1 MSNVESLRDY
11 KGIPSFKEET
21 ISLVKAL
28 ACPDGFRFSCGVG
41 CTYTVD
47 EKTFSQ
53 LRDNLAGYSES
64 GLLEFDKGKS
74 FCLCVQQGKNGLVHN
89 AVHPVSPTSGV
100 LHAKVYAM
108 KFEPLESGS
117 PRYRVVVT
125 SANLTAADELNI
137 TSVFDSEEREGSKT
151 GTEFGS
157 TVSGFFEKH
166 FPDIVKGCK
175 KECKPDTVKGC
186 KGGCKI
192 SRLLCELKEVDFG
205 VDGKVE
211 FLDVSHNTL
220 ESIKDDAKDASD
232 VICFSPFLSGDTVS
246 QLMSQLK
253 PQNGTLSLISRP
265 DQMDLCKKDLNGVA
279 AYTLGDPNADGEEG
293 VKLPNAL
300 HAKLYRIYKPKD
312 GETMTVINYLGSANA
327 TSAAFGQ
334 NIEALV
340 RFEAVGAIENLKE
353 PPYVRYDDP
362 ADDNGNQQQ
371 KEFESLCRE
380 IAGTFKWCESA
391 YTVSASSKATQKI
404 GAIELKLSGE
414 ELEVEKDTCYTW
426 PKTQECRHCVTLL
439 ISFSLSIVWPKTQKC
454 RHCVTLCIVPK
465 NNMMDLQPQTYTML
479 VDGDA
484 LPVDK
489 QKLRDEITKRIIGD
503 ILSKAGESR
512 AAETGG
518 KTSSQGKTA
527 GRKAAARRQGL
538 TEALSGLRT
547 VEQIRTAYS
556 RALEILPHI
565 DQEGPRTVLK
575 RFVKDC
581 KALLDDICP
590 KKEEV
595 RQGESAD

>member
-28 ACPDGFRFSCGVG
+28 ACPEGFRFSCGVG

-64 GLLEFDKGKS
+64 GLLEFDKGES

-108 KFEPLESGS
+108 KFEPMKSGS

-186 KGGCKI
+186 KEGCKI

-205 VDGKVE
+205 VDGEVE

-246 QLMSQLK
+246 QLK

-265 DQMDLCKKDLNGVA
+265 DQMDLCKKDLNVNGVA
-279 AYTLGDPNADGEEG
+279 AYTLGVPCADDEEG
-293 VKLPNAL
+293 GKLPNAL

-340 RFEAVGAIENLKE
+340 RFEAKVDAIEDLKE

-414 ELEVEKDTCYTW
+414 ELKVKIQGTCYTW
-426 PKTQECRHCVTLL
+426 PKTSE
-439 ISFSLSIVWPKTQKC
+439 C

-484 LPVDK
+484 LPVDE

-565 DQEGPRTVLK
+565 DQEGPRTVLEQFVTDCEALRRYLPEK
-575 RFVKDC
+575 RGG
-581 KALLDDICP
+581 AP
-590 KKEEV
+590 
-595 RQGESAD
+595 R

>member
-1 MSNVESLRDY
+1 MSNVGSLMDY
-11 KGIPSFKEET
+11 MGIVGNPSFKKET

-28 ACPDGFRFSCGVG
+28 ACPEDFRFSCGVG

-64 GLLEFDKGKS
+64 GLLEFDNGES

-89 AVHPVSPTSGV
+89 AVHPVSPVSPTSGV

-186 KGGCKI
+186 KEGCKI

-211 FLDVSHNTL
+211 FLDVSDCKVEFLDVSHDTL
-220 ESIKDDAKDASD
+220 ERIKNDAKDASD
-232 VICFSPFLSGDTVS
+232 VICFSPFLSGDTV
-246 QLMSQLK
+246 SQLK

-265 DQMDLCKKDLNGVA
+265 DQMDLCKKDLDKVTT
-279 AYTLGDPNADGEEG
+279 YTLGVSDANNEEG
-293 VKLPNAL
+293 VELPNAL
-300 HAKLYRIYKPKD
+300 HAKLYRIYKQAGKA
-312 GETMTVINYLGSANA
+312 MTVINYLGSANA

-353 PPYVRYDDP
+353 PPYAGYTPTD
-362 ADDNGNQQQ
+362 ADDTENQQQ

-414 ELEVEKDTCYTW
+414 ELKVKIQGTCYTW
-426 PKTQECRHCVTLL
+426 PKTSE
-439 ISFSLSIVWPKTQKC
+439 C

-479 VDGDA
+479 VDGAA
-484 LPVDK
+484 LTVDE

-527 GRKAAARRQGL
+527 GRKAAARRPGL

-547 VEQIRTAYS
+547 AEQIRTAYS

-565 DQEGPRTVLK
+565 DQKRLRTVLE
-575 RFVKDC
+575 RFVEDC
-581 KALLDDICP
+581 EALLDDICP

>member
-11 KGIPSFKEET
+11 RGIPSFKEET

-64 GLLEFDKGKS
+64 GLLEFDKGES

-108 KFEPLESGS
+108 KFEPMKSGS

-186 KGGCKI
+186 KEGCKI

-220 ESIKDDAKDASD
+220 ERIKDEAKDASD
-232 VICFSPFLSGDTVS
+232 VICFSPFLSGGTV
-246 QLMSQLK
+246 SQLK

-279 AYTLGDPNADGEEG
+279 AYTLGVPCADDEEG
-293 VKLPNAL
+293 GKLPNAL
-300 HAKLYRIYKPKD
+300 HAKLYRIYKQADKA
-312 GETMTVINYLGSANA
+312 INYLGSANA

-340 RFEAVGAIENLKE
+340 RFEAKVGAIEDLKE

-380 IAGTFKWCESA
+380 IAGTFMCESA
-391 YTVSASSKATQKI
+391 YTVSVSNEAARKI
-404 GAIELKLSGE
+404 GAIELKLNGK
-414 ELEVEKDTCYTW
+414 ELEGKIQEDQGKRYTW
-426 PKTQECRHCVTLL
+426 PKTEE
-439 ISFSLSIVWPKTQKC
+439 C
-454 RHCVTLCIVPK
+454 RHCVTLCIVP
-465 NNMMDLQPQTYTML
+465 NNTDLQPQTYTML

-484 LPVDK
+484 LPVDE

-527 GRKAAARRQGL
+527 GRKAAARRPGL

-547 VEQIRTAYS
+547 AEQIRTAYS

-565 DQEGPRTVLK
+565 DQKRLRTVLEQ
-575 RFVKDC
+575 FVKDC
-581 KALLDDICP
+581 KALPDDICP

>member
-11 KGIPSFKEET
+11 KGIPSS

-28 ACPDGFRFSCGVG
+28 ACPEGFRFSCGVG

-64 GLLEFDKGKS
+64 GLLEFDNGES

-108 KFEPLESGS
+108 KFEPMKSGS

-137 TSVFDSEEREGSKT
+137 TSVFDSEESEGSKT

-186 KGGCKI
+186 KEGCKI

-205 VDGKVE
+205 VDGEVE

-220 ESIKDDAKDASD
+220 ERIKDEAKDASD
-232 VICFSPFLSGDTVS
+232 VICFSPFLSGDTV
-246 QLMSQLK
+246 SQLK

-265 DQMDLCKKDLNGVA
+265 DQMDLCKNLDKVTT
-279 AYTLGDPNADGEEG
+279 YTLGVSDANNEEG
-293 VKLPNAL
+293 VELPNAL

-312 GETMTVINYLGSANA
+312 AKTTVINYLGSANA

-340 RFEAVGAIENLKE
+340 RFEAKVDAKVDAVEVLKE
-353 PPYVRYDDP
+353 PPYAGYTPTD
-362 ADDNGNQQQ
+362 ADDTENQQQ

-414 ELEVEKDTCYTW
+414 ELKLSGKEPEGEKGTCYTW
-426 PKTQECRHCVTLL
+426 LKPKE
-439 ISFSLSIVWPKTQKC
+439 C

-484 LPVDK
+484 LTVDE

-527 GRKAAARRQGL
+527 GRKAAVRRPGL

-547 VEQIRTAYS
+547 AEQIRTAYS

-565 DQEGPRTVLK
+565 DQERPRTVLE
-575 RFVKDC
+575 RFVEDC
-581 KALLDDICP
+581 KALPDDICP

>member
-1 MSNVESLRDY
+1 MSNIGSLMDY
-11 KGIPSFKEET
+11 MGIVGIPSS

-28 ACPDGFRFSCGVG
+28 ACPEGFRFSCGVG

-64 GLLEFDKGKS
+64 GLLEFDKGES

-186 KGGCKI
+186 KEGCKI

-205 VDGKVE
+205 VDGEVE

-246 QLMSQLK
+246 QLM

-265 DQMDLCKKDLNGVA
+265 DQMDLCKKDLKDLNGVA
-279 AYTLGDPNADGEEG
+279 AYTLGVPCADDEEG
-293 VKLPNAL
+293 GKLPNAL
-300 HAKLYRIYKPKD
+300 HAKLYRIYKQAGKA
-312 GETMTVINYLGSANA
+312 MTVINYLGSANA

-353 PPYVRYDDP
+353 PTYVRYDDP

-414 ELEVEKDTCYTW
+414 ELEVEKLEVEKDTCYT
-426 PKTQECRHCVTLL
+426 
-439 ISFSLSIVWPKTQKC
+439 WPKTQKC

-479 VDGDA
+479 VDGAA
-484 LPVDK
+484 LTVDE

-547 VEQIRTAYS
+547 AEQIRTAYS

-565 DQEGPRTVLK
+565 DQERLRTVLEQ
-575 RFVKDC
+575 FVTDC
-581 KALLDDICP
+581 KALPDDICP
-590 KKEEV
+590 NRDEQNK
-595 RQGESAD
+595 S

>member
-1 MSNVESLRDY
+1 
-11 KGIPSFKEET
+11 
-21 ISLVKAL
+21 
-28 ACPDGFRFSCGVG
+28 
-41 CTYTVD
+41 
-47 EKTFSQ
+47 
-53 LRDNLAGYSES
+53 
-64 GLLEFDKGKS
+64 
-74 FCLCVQQGKNGLVHN
+74 
-89 AVHPVSPTSGV
+89 
-100 LHAKVYAM
+100 
-108 KFEPLESGS
+108 
-117 PRYRVVVT
+117 
-125 SANLTAADELNI
+125 
-137 TSVFDSEEREGSKT
+137 
-151 GTEFGS
+151 
-157 TVSGFFEKH
+157 
-166 FPDIVKGCK
+166 
-175 KECKPDTVKGC
+175 
-186 KGGCKI
+186 
-192 SRLLCELKEVDFG
+192 
-205 VDGKVE
+205 
-211 FLDVSHNTL
+211 
-220 ESIKDDAKDASD
+220 
-232 VICFSPFLSGDTVS
+232 
-246 QLMSQLK
+246 MSQLK

-279 AYTLGDPNADGEEG
+279 AYTLGVPCADDEEG
-293 VKLPNAL
+293 GKLPNAL
-300 HAKLYRIYKPKD
+300 HAKLYRIYKQAGKA
-312 GETMTVINYLGSANA
+312 MTVINYLGSANA
-327 TSAAFGQ
+327 TSAAFEQ

-340 RFEAVGAIENLKE
+340 RFKAKVDAIEDLKE

-380 IAGTFKWCESA
+380 IAGTFKCCESA

-414 ELEVEKDTCYTW
+414 ELKVKIQGTCYTW
-426 PKTQECRHCVTLL
+426 PKTSE
-439 ISFSLSIVWPKTQKC
+439 C

-484 LPVDK
+484 LPVDE

-565 DQEGPRTVLK
+565 DQERLRTVLEQ
-575 RFVKDC
+575 FVKDC
-581 KALLDDICP
+581 KALPDDICP

>member
-1 MSNVESLRDY
+1 MSNVGSLMDY
-11 KGIPSFKEET
+11 MDIPSFKEET

-28 ACPDGFRFSCGVG
+28 ACPEGFRFSCGVG

-64 GLLEFDKGKS
+64 GLLEFDKGES

-108 KFEPLESGS
+108 KFELLESGS

-186 KGGCKI
+186 KEGCKI

-205 VDGKVE
+205 VDGEVE

-232 VICFSPFLSGDTVS
+232 VICFSPFLSGDTV
-246 QLMSQLK
+246 LQLK

-414 ELEVEKDTCYTW
+414 EPEVGKGTCYTW
-426 PKTQECRHCVTLL
+426 PK
-439 ISFSLSIVWPKTQKC
+439 PKTPKSLH

-479 VDGDA
+479 VDGAA
-484 LPVDK
+484 LPVDE

-565 DQEGPRTVLK
+565 DQERLRTVLEQ
-575 RFVKDC
+575 FVKDC
-581 KALLDDICP
+581 KALPDDICP

>member
-1 MSNVESLRDY
+1 M
-11 KGIPSFKEET
+11 IPSFKEET

-64 GLLEFDKGKS
+64 GLLEFDKGES

-186 KGGCKI
+186 KEGCKI

-205 VDGKVE
+205 VDGEVE

-220 ESIKDDAKDASD
+220 ERIKNDAKDASD

-246 QLMSQLK
+246 QLK

-265 DQMDLCKKDLNGVA
+265 DQMDLCKKDLNLCKKDLNGVA

-340 RFEAVGAIENLKE
+340 RFEAEVGAIKDLKE

-380 IAGTFKWCESA
+380 IAGTFKCCESA

-414 ELEVEKDTCYTW
+414 ELEVKKLEVEKGTCYTW
-426 PKTQECRHCVTLL
+426 PKPKTPKCLHRHCVTL
-439 ISFSLSIVWPKTQKC
+439 
-454 RHCVTLCIVPK
+454 RIVPK

-484 LPVDK
+484 LPVDE
-489 QKLRDEITKRIIGD
+489 QKLRDEIIKRIIGD

-575 RFVKDC
+575 QFVTDC
-581 KALLDDICP
+581 EALRRYLP
-590 KKEEV
+590 EK
-595 RQGESAD
+595 RGGAPR

>member
-1 MSNVESLRDY
+1 MSNIGSLMDY
-11 KGIPSFKEET
+11 MGIVDIPSFEEET

-28 ACPDGFRFSCGVG
+28 ACPEGFRFSCGVG

-64 GLLEFDKGKS
+64 GLLEFDKGES

-186 KGGCKI
+186 KEGCKI

-220 ESIKDDAKDASD
+220 ERIKDEAKDASA
-232 VICFSPFLSGDTVS
+232 VICFSPFLSGGTV
-246 QLMSQLK
+246 SQLK

-265 DQMDLCKKDLNGVA
+265 DQMDLCKKDLKDLNGVA

-353 PPYVRYDDP
+353 PPYAGYTPTD
-362 ADDNGNQQQ
+362 ADDTENQQQ

-380 IAGTFKWCESA
+380 IAGTFKCCESA

-426 PKTQECRHCVTLL
+426 PKTQR
-439 ISFSLSIVWPKTQKC
+439 C

-484 LPVDK
+484 LTVDK

-518 KTSSQGKTA
+518 KTFSQGKTA
-527 GRKAAARRQGL
+527 GRKAAVRRPGL

-547 VEQIRTAYS
+547 AEQIRTAYS

-565 DQEGPRTVLK
+565 DQEGPRTVLEQFVTDCEALRRYLPEK
-575 RFVKDC
+575 RGG
-581 KALLDDICP
+581 AP
-590 KKEEV
+590 
-595 RQGESAD
+595 R

>member
-1 MSNVESLRDY
+1 MSNVGSLMDY
-11 KGIPSFKEET
+11 MGIVGNPSFKKET

-28 ACPDGFRFSCGVG
+28 ACPEDFRFSCGVG

-64 GLLEFDKGKS
+64 GLLEFDNGES

-108 KFEPLESGS
+108 KFEPMKSGS

-186 KGGCKI
+186 KEGCKI

-211 FLDVSHNTL
+211 FLDVSDCKVEFLDVSHDTL
-220 ESIKDDAKDASD
+220 ERIKNDAKDASD
-232 VICFSPFLSGDTVS
+232 VICFSPFLSGGTV
-246 QLMSQLK
+246 SQLK

-265 DQMDLCKKDLNGVA
+265 DQMDLCKKDLDKVTT
-279 AYTLGDPNADGEEG
+279 YTLGVSDANNEEG
-293 VKLPNAL
+293 VELPNAL
-300 HAKLYRIYKPKD
+300 HAKLYRIYKQAGKA
-312 GETMTVINYLGSANA
+312 MTVINYLGSANA

-353 PPYVRYDDP
+353 PPYAGYTPTD
-362 ADDNGNQQQ
+362 ADDTENQQQ

-414 ELEVEKDTCYTW
+414 ELKVKIQGTCYTW
-426 PKTQECRHCVTLL
+426 PKTSE
-439 ISFSLSIVWPKTQKC
+439 C

-479 VDGDA
+479 VDGAA
-484 LPVDK
+484 LTVDE

-565 DQEGPRTVLK
+565 DQKRLRTVLE
-575 RFVKDC
+575 RFVEDC
-581 KALLDDICP
+581 EALLDDICP

>member
-1 MSNVESLRDY
+1 MSNIGSLMDY
-11 KGIPSFKEET
+11 MGIVGIPSS

-28 ACPDGFRFSCGVG
+28 ACPEGFRFSCGVG

-64 GLLEFDKGKS
+64 GLLEFDKGES

-108 KFEPLESGS
+108 KFEPMKSGS

-186 KGGCKI
+186 KEGCKI

-211 FLDVSHNTL
+211 FLDVSDGKVEFLDVSHNTL
-220 ESIKDDAKDASD
+220 ERIKDEAKDASD
-232 VICFSPFLSGDTVS
+232 VICFSPFLSGGTV
-246 QLMSQLK
+246 SQLK

-279 AYTLGDPNADGEEG
+279 AYTLGVPCADDEEG
-293 VKLPNAL
+293 GKLPNAL
-300 HAKLYRIYKPKD
+300 HAKLYRIYKQAGKA
-312 GETMTVINYLGSANA
+312 MTVINYLGSANA
-327 TSAAFGQ
+327 TSAAFEQ

-340 RFEAVGAIENLKE
+340 RFKAKVDAIEDLKE

-414 ELEVEKDTCYTW
+414 ELKVKIQGTCYTW
-426 PKTQECRHCVTLL
+426 PKTSE
-439 ISFSLSIVWPKTQKC
+439 C

-484 LPVDK
+484 LPVDE

-527 GRKAAARRQGL
+527 GRKAAARRPGL

-547 VEQIRTAYS
+547 AEQIRTAYS

-565 DQEGPRTVLK
+565 DQERLRTVLEQ
-575 RFVKDC
+575 FVKDC
-581 KALLDDICP
+581 KALPDDICP

>member
-1 MSNVESLRDY
+1 MSNIGSLMDY
-11 KGIPSFKEET
+11 MGIVGIPSS

-28 ACPDGFRFSCGVG
+28 ACPEGFRFSCGVG

-64 GLLEFDKGKS
+64 GLLEFDKGES

-108 KFEPLESGS
+108 KFEPMKSGS

-186 KGGCKI
+186 KEGCKI

-205 VDGKVE
+205 VDGEVE

-246 QLMSQLK
+246 QLM

-279 AYTLGDPNADGEEG
+279 AYTLGVPCADDEEG
-293 VKLPNAL
+293 GKLPNAL
-300 HAKLYRIYKPKD
+300 HAKLYRIYKQAGKAL
-312 GETMTVINYLGSANA
+312 TVINYLGSANA
-327 TSAAFGQ
+327 TSAAFGH

-340 RFEAVGAIENLKE
+340 RFEAKVDAVEVLKE
-353 PPYVRYDDP
+353 PPYAGYTPTD
-362 ADDNGNQQQ
+362 ADDTENQQQ

-414 ELEVEKDTCYTW
+414 ELEVEKLEVEKDTCYT
-426 PKTQECRHCVTLL
+426 
-439 ISFSLSIVWPKTQKC
+439 WPKTQKC

-479 VDGDA
+479 VDGAA
-484 LPVDK
+484 LTVDE

-547 VEQIRTAYS
+547 AEQIRTAYS

-565 DQEGPRTVLK
+565 DQKRLRTVLEQ
-575 RFVKDC
+575 FVKDC
-581 KALLDDICP
+581 KALPDDICP

>member
-1 MSNVESLRDY
+1 MSNVGSLMDY
-11 KGIPSFKEET
+11 TGIVGIPSFEEET

-28 ACPDGFRFSCGVG
+28 ACPEGFRFSCGVG

-64 GLLEFDKGKS
+64 GLLEFDKGES

-186 KGGCKI
+186 KEGCKI

-220 ESIKDDAKDASD
+220 ERIKNEAKDASD
-232 VICFSPFLSGDTVS
+232 VICFSPFLSGGTV
-246 QLMSQLK
+246 SQLK
-253 PQNGTLSLISRP
+253 PQNGTLSLISRL

-279 AYTLGDPNADGEEG
+279 AYTLGVPCADDEEG
-293 VKLPNAL
+293 GKLPNAL
-300 HAKLYRIYKPKD
+300 HAKLYRIYKQAGKA
-312 GETMTVINYLGSANA
+312 MTVINYLGSANA

-340 RFEAVGAIENLKE
+340 RFEFEAKVDAIEDLKE

-414 ELEVEKDTCYTW
+414 ELKGKIQGTCYTW
-426 PKTQECRHCVTLL
+426 PKT
-439 ISFSLSIVWPKTQKC
+439 KKC

-547 VEQIRTAYS
+547 AEQIRTAYS

-565 DQEGPRTVLK
+565 DQERPRTVLE

-581 KALLDDICP
+581 EALLDDICP

>member
-1 MSNVESLRDY
+1 MSNIESLRDY
-11 KGIPSFKEET
+11 MGIVGNPSFEEET

-64 GLLEFDKGKS
+64 GLLEFDKGER

-108 KFEPLESGS
+108 KFEPMKSGS

-151 GTEFGS
+151 GTKFGS

-186 KGGCKI
+186 KEGCKI

-211 FLDVSHNTL
+211 FLDVSDGKVEFLDVSHNTL
-220 ESIKDDAKDASD
+220 ERIKDEAKDAPA
-232 VICFSPFLSGDTVS
+232 VICFSPFLSGGTV
-246 QLMSQLK
+246 LQLK

-279 AYTLGDPNADGEEG
+279 AYTLGVPCADDEEG
-293 VKLPNAL
+293 GKLPNAL

-340 RFEAVGAIENLKE
+340 RFEFEAKVGAIEDLKE

-380 IAGTFKWCESA
+380 IAGTFKCCESA

-414 ELEVEKDTCYTW
+414 ELKGKIQGTCYTW
-426 PKTQECRHCVTLL
+426 PKPKTSKCLHRHCVTL
-439 ISFSLSIVWPKTQKC
+439 
-454 RHCVTLCIVPK
+454 RIVPK

-479 VDGDA
+479 VDGAA
-484 LPVDK
+484 LPVDE

-547 VEQIRTAYS
+547 AEQIRTAYS
-556 RALEILPHI
+556 RALEILPRI
-565 DQEGPRTVLK
+565 DQERLRTVLEQ
-575 RFVKDC
+575 FVEDC
-581 KALLDDICP
+581 EALLDDICP

>member
-1 MSNVESLRDY
+1 MSNIGSLMDY
-11 KGIPSFKEET
+11 MGIPSFKKGT

-28 ACPDGFRFSCGVG
+28 ACPEGFRFSCGVG

-108 KFEPLESGS
+108 KFEPLKSGS

-186 KGGCKI
+186 KEGCKI

-211 FLDVSHNTL
+211 FLDVSHDTL
-220 ESIKDDAKDASD
+220 ERIKNDAKDASD
-232 VICFSPFLSGDTVS
+232 VICFSPFLSGGTV
-246 QLMSQLK
+246 LQLK

-279 AYTLGDPNADGEEG
+279 AYTLGVPCADDEEG
-293 VKLPNAL
+293 GKLPNAL
-300 HAKLYRIYKPKD
+300 HAKLYRIYKQADKA
-312 GETMTVINYLGSANA
+312 MTVINYLGSANA

-414 ELEVEKDTCYTW
+414 ELKLSGKEPEGEKGTCYTW
-426 PKTQECRHCVTLL
+426 PKPKTSKCLHRHCVTL
-439 ISFSLSIVWPKTQKC
+439 
-454 RHCVTLCIVPK
+454 RIVPK

-479 VDGDA
+479 VDGAA
-484 LPVDK
+484 LTVDE

-512 AAETGG
+512 AAETGR

-547 VEQIRTAYS
+547 AEQIRTAYS

-565 DQEGPRTVLK
+565 DQKRLRTVLEQ
-575 RFVKDC
+575 FVKDC
-581 KALLDDICP
+581 KALPDDICP

>member
-11 KGIPSFKEET
+11 RGIPSFKEET

-64 GLLEFDKGKS
+64 GLLEFDKGES

-108 KFEPLESGS
+108 KFELLESGS

-186 KGGCKI
+186 KEGCKI

-205 VDGKVE
+205 VDGEVE

-232 VICFSPFLSGDTVS
+232 VICFSPFLSGGTVS
-246 QLMSQLK
+246 QLM

-279 AYTLGDPNADGEEG
+279 AYTLGVPCADDEEG
-293 VKLPNAL
+293 GKLPNAL
-300 HAKLYRIYKPKD
+300 HAKLYRIYKQADKA
-312 GETMTVINYLGSANA
+312 INYLGSANA

-340 RFEAVGAIENLKE
+340 RFEAKVDAVEVLKE
-353 PPYVRYDDP
+353 PPYAGYTPTD
-362 ADDNGNQQQ
+362 ADDTENQQQ

-414 ELEVEKDTCYTW
+414 ELEVEKLEVEKDTCYTW
-426 PKTQECRHCVTLL
+426 PKTQR
-439 ISFSLSIVWPKTQKC
+439 C

-479 VDGDA
+479 VDGAA
-484 LPVDK
+484 LTVDE

-527 GRKAAARRQGL
+527 GRKAAARRPGL

-547 VEQIRTAYS
+547 AEQIRTAYS

-565 DQEGPRTVLK
+565 DQKRLRTVLEQ
-575 RFVKDC
+575 FVKDC
-581 KALLDDICP
+581 KALPDDICP

>member
-11 KGIPSFKEET
+11 MGIPSFKEET

-64 GLLEFDKGKS
+64 GLLEFDNGES

-186 KGGCKI
+186 KEGCKI

-211 FLDVSHNTL
+211 FLDVSHDTL
-220 ESIKDDAKDASD
+220 ERIKNDAKDASA
-232 VICFSPFLSGDTVS
+232 VICFSPFLSGGTV
-246 QLMSQLK
+246 SQLK

-279 AYTLGDPNADGEEG
+279 AYTLGVPCADDEEG
-293 VKLPNAL
+293 GKLPNAL
-300 HAKLYRIYKPKD
+300 HAKLYRIYKQADKA
-312 GETMTVINYLGSANA
+312 MTVINYLGSANA

-340 RFEAVGAIENLKE
+340 RFEAVGAIEDLKE
-353 PPYVRYDDP
+353 PPYAGYTPTD
-362 ADDNGNQQQ
+362 ADDTENQQQ

-391 YTVSASSKATQKI
+391 YIVSVSSKATQKI

-414 ELEVEKDTCYTW
+414 ELEGKIQGTCYTW
-426 PKTQECRHCVTLL
+426 PKPKTSKCLHRHCVTL
-439 ISFSLSIVWPKTQKC
+439 
-454 RHCVTLCIVPK
+454 RIVPK

-479 VDGDA
+479 VDGAA

-518 KTSSQGKTA
+518 KTFSQGKTA
-527 GRKAAARRQGL
+527 GRKAAVRRPGL

-547 VEQIRTAYS
+547 AEQIRTAYS

-565 DQEGPRTVLK
+565 DQEGPRTVLEQFVTDCEALRRYLPEK
-575 RFVKDC
+575 RGG
-581 KALLDDICP
+581 AP
-590 KKEEV
+590 
-595 RQGESAD
+595 R

>member
-1 MSNVESLRDY
+1 MSNVGSLMDY
-11 KGIPSFKEET
+11 MDIPSFKEET

-28 ACPDGFRFSCGVG
+28 ACPEGFRFSCGVG

-64 GLLEFDKGKS
+64 GLLEFDKGES

-186 KGGCKI
+186 KEGCKI

-220 ESIKDDAKDASD
+220 ERIKDEAKDASD
-232 VICFSPFLSGDTVS
+232 VICFSPFLSGDTV
-246 QLMSQLK
+246 LQLK

-265 DQMDLCKKDLNGVA
+265 DQMDLCKKDLNVNGVA
-279 AYTLGDPNADGEEG
+279 AYTLGVPCADDEEG
-293 VKLPNAL
+293 GKLPNAL
-300 HAKLYRIYKPKD
+300 HAKLYRIYKQAGKA
-312 GETMTVINYLGSANA
+312 MTVINYLGSANA

-340 RFEAVGAIENLKE
+340 RFEFEAEVGAIEDLKE

-414 ELEVEKDTCYTW
+414 ELKLSGKEPEGEKGTCYTW
-426 PKTQECRHCVTLL
+426 LKPKE
-439 ISFSLSIVWPKTQKC
+439 C

-479 VDGDA
+479 VDGAA
-484 LPVDK
+484 LPVDE

-527 GRKAAARRQGL
+527 GRKAAARRPGL

-547 VEQIRTAYS
+547 AEQIRTAYS

-565 DQEGPRTVLK
+565 DQEGPRTVLEQFVTDCEALRRYLPEK
-575 RFVKDC
+575 RGG
-581 KALLDDICP
+581 AP
-590 KKEEV
+590 
-595 RQGESAD
+595 R

>member
-1 MSNVESLRDY
+1 MSNIGSLMDY
-11 KGIPSFKEET
+11 MGIVGIPSLT

-28 ACPDGFRFSCGVG
+28 ACPEGFRFSCGVG

-64 GLLEFDKGKS
+64 GLLEFDKGES

-108 KFEPLESGS
+108 KFEPMKSGS

-186 KGGCKI
+186 KEGCKI

-220 ESIKDDAKDASD
+220 ERIKDEAKDASA
-232 VICFSPFLSGDTVS
+232 VICFSPFLSGDTV
-246 QLMSQLK
+246 SQLK

-300 HAKLYRIYKPKD
+300 HAKLYRIYKQADKA
-312 GETMTVINYLGSANA
+312 VINYLGSANA

-414 ELEVEKDTCYTW
+414 ELKLSGKEPEGEKGTCYTW
-426 PKTQECRHCVTLL
+426 LKPKE
-439 ISFSLSIVWPKTQKC
+439 C

-479 VDGDA
+479 VDGAA
-484 LPVDK
+484 LTVDE

-527 GRKAAARRQGL
+527 GRKAAARRPGL

-565 DQEGPRTVLK
+565 DQERLRTVLEQ
-575 RFVKDC
+575 FVKDC
-581 KALLDDICP
+581 KALRRYLP
-590 KKEEV
+590 EK
-595 RQGESAD
+595 RGGAPR

>member
-1 MSNVESLRDY
+1 MSNIGSLMDY
-11 KGIPSFKEET
+11 MGIVGIPSS

-28 ACPDGFRFSCGVG
+28 ACPEGFRFSCGVG

-64 GLLEFDKGKS
+64 GLLEFDKGES

-108 KFEPLESGS
+108 KFEPMKSGS

-186 KGGCKI
+186 KEGCKI

-211 FLDVSHNTL
+211 FLDVSHDTL
-220 ESIKDDAKDASD
+220 ESIKDEAKDASD
-232 VICFSPFLSGDTVS
+232 VICFSPFLSGGTV
-246 QLMSQLK
+246 SQLK

-265 DQMDLCKKDLNGVA
+265 DQMDLCKKDLDGVA
-279 AYTLGDPNADGEEG
+279 AYTLGVPCADDEEG
-293 VKLPNAL
+293 GKLPNAL
-300 HAKLYRIYKPKD
+300 HAKLYRIYKQAGKA
-312 GETMTVINYLGSANA
+312 MTVINYLGSANA

-340 RFEAVGAIENLKE
+340 RFEFEAKVRAIEDLKE

-414 ELEVEKDTCYTW
+414 ELKLIGEEPEGEKGTCYTW
-426 PKTQECRHCVTLL
+426 LKPKE
-439 ISFSLSIVWPKTQKC
+439 C

-484 LPVDK
+484 LPVDE

-527 GRKAAARRQGL
+527 GRKAAARQQGL

-547 VEQIRTAYS
+547 AEQIRTAYS

-565 DQEGPRTVLK
+565 DQKRLRTVLEQ
-575 RFVKDC
+575 FVKDC
-581 KALLDDICP
+581 KALPDDICP

>member
-1 MSNVESLRDY
+1 MSNVGSLMDY
-11 KGIPSFKEET
+11 MDIPSFKEET

-28 ACPDGFRFSCGVG
+28 ACPEGFRFSCGVG

-64 GLLEFDKGKS
+64 GLLEFDKGES

-186 KGGCKI
+186 KEGCKI

-205 VDGKVE
+205 VDCKVE
-211 FLDVSHNTL
+211 FLDVSHDTL
-220 ESIKDDAKDASD
+220 ERIKNDAKDASD
-232 VICFSPFLSGDTVS
+232 VICFSPFLSGGTV
-246 QLMSQLK
+246 SQLK

-265 DQMDLCKKDLNGVA
+265 DQMDLCKKDLDKVTT
-279 AYTLGDPNADGEEG
+279 YTLGVSDANNEEG
-293 VKLPNAL
+293 VELPNAL
-300 HAKLYRIYKPKD
+300 HAKLYRIYKQAGKA
-312 GETMTVINYLGSANA
+312 MTVINYLGSANA

-353 PPYVRYDDP
+353 PPYAGYTPTD
-362 ADDNGNQQQ
+362 ADDTENQQQ

-414 ELEVEKDTCYTW
+414 ELKVKIQGTCYTW
-426 PKTQECRHCVTLL
+426 PKTSE
-439 ISFSLSIVWPKTQKC
+439 C

-479 VDGDA
+479 VDGAA
-484 LPVDK
+484 LTVDE

-565 DQEGPRTVLK
+565 DQKRLRTVLE
-575 RFVKDC
+575 RFVEDC
-581 KALLDDICP
+581 EALLDDICP

>member
-1 MSNVESLRDY
+1 MSNVESLR
-11 KGIPSFKEET
+11 IPSFKEET

-186 KGGCKI
+186 KEGCKI

-205 VDGKVE
+205 VDGEVE

-220 ESIKDDAKDASD
+220 ESIKDDAKDASA
-232 VICFSPFLSGDTVS
+232 VICFSPFLSGGTVS
-246 QLMSQLK
+246 QLK
-253 PQNGTLSLISRP
+253 PRNGTLSLISRP
-265 DQMDLCKKDLNGVA
+265 DQMDLCKKDLNVNGVA
-279 AYTLGDPNADGEEG
+279 AYTLGVPCADDEEG
-293 VKLPNAL
+293 GKLPNAL

-340 RFEAVGAIENLKE
+340 RFEAKVDAKVDAVEVLKE
-353 PPYVRYDDP
+353 PPYAGYTPTD
-362 ADDNGNQQQ
+362 ADDTENQQQ

-426 PKTQECRHCVTLL
+426 PKTQKCRHCVTLL
-439 ISFSLSIVWPKTQKC
+439 ISFSLSIVWPKTQRC

-484 LPVDK
+484 LPVDE

>member
-1 MSNVESLRDY
+1 MSNIGSLMDY
-11 KGIPSFKEET
+11 MGIVGIPSS

-28 ACPDGFRFSCGVG
+28 ACPEGFRFSCGVG

-64 GLLEFDKGKS
+64 GLLEFDKGES

-186 KGGCKI
+186 KEGCKI

-205 VDGKVE
+205 VDGEVE

-246 QLMSQLK
+246 QLM

-265 DQMDLCKKDLNGVA
+265 DQMDLCKKDLKDLNGVA
-279 AYTLGDPNADGEEG
+279 AYTLGVPCADDEEG
-293 VKLPNAL
+293 GKLPNAL
-300 HAKLYRIYKPKD
+300 HAKLYRIYKQAGKA
-312 GETMTVINYLGSANA
+312 MTVINYLGSANA

-340 RFEAVGAIENLKE
+340 RFEAVGAVEVLKE
-353 PPYVRYDDP
+353 PTYVRYDDP

-414 ELEVEKDTCYTW
+414 ELEVEKLEVEKDTCYT
-426 PKTQECRHCVTLL
+426 
-439 ISFSLSIVWPKTQKC
+439 WPKTQKC

-479 VDGDA
+479 VDGAA
-484 LPVDK
+484 LTVDE

-547 VEQIRTAYS
+547 AEQIRTAYS

-565 DQEGPRTVLK
+565 DQERLRTVLEQ
-575 RFVKDC
+575 FVTDC
-581 KALLDDICP
+581 KALPDDICP
-590 KKEEV
+590 NRDEQNK
-595 RQGESAD
+595 S

>member
-1 MSNVESLRDY
+1 MSNVGSLMDY
-11 KGIPSFKEET
+11 MGIVGNPSFKKET

-28 ACPDGFRFSCGVG
+28 ACPEDFRFSCGVG

-64 GLLEFDKGKS
+64 GLLEFDNGES

-89 AVHPVSPTSGV
+89 AVHPVSPVSPTSGV

-186 KGGCKI
+186 KEGCKI

-211 FLDVSHNTL
+211 FLDVSDCKVEFLDVSHDTL
-220 ESIKDDAKDASD
+220 ERIKNDAKDASD
-232 VICFSPFLSGDTVS
+232 VICFSPFLSGGTV
-246 QLMSQLK
+246 SQLK

-265 DQMDLCKKDLNGVA
+265 DQMDLCKKDLDKVTT
-279 AYTLGDPNADGEEG
+279 YTLGVSDANNEEG
-293 VKLPNAL
+293 VELPNAL
-300 HAKLYRIYKPKD
+300 HAKLYRIYKQAGKA
-312 GETMTVINYLGSANA
+312 MTVINYLGSANA

-353 PPYVRYDDP
+353 PPYAGYTPTD
-362 ADDNGNQQQ
+362 ADDTENQQQ

-414 ELEVEKDTCYTW
+414 ELKVKIQGTCYTW
-426 PKTQECRHCVTLL
+426 PKTSE
-439 ISFSLSIVWPKTQKC
+439 C

-479 VDGDA
+479 VDGAA
-484 LPVDK
+484 LTVDE

-538 TEALSGLRT
+538 TEALSWLRT

-565 DQEGPRTVLK
+565 DQKRLRTVLE
-575 RFVKDC
+575 RFVEDC
-581 KALLDDICP
+581 EALLDDICP

>member
-1 MSNVESLRDY
+1 MEEGAAVSNIGSLMDY
-11 KGIPSFKEET
+11 MGIVGIPSLT

-28 ACPDGFRFSCGVG
+28 ACPEGFRFSCGVG

-64 GLLEFDKGKS
+64 GLLEFDKGES

-108 KFEPLESGS
+108 KFEPMKSGS

-137 TSVFDSEEREGSKT
+137 TSVFDSEESEGSKT

-186 KGGCKI
+186 KEGCKI

-220 ESIKDDAKDASD
+220 ERIKDEAKDASD
-232 VICFSPFLSGDTVS
+232 VICFSPFLSGGTV
-246 QLMSQLK
+246 SQLK

-279 AYTLGDPNADGEEG
+279 AYTLGVPCADDEEG
-293 VKLPNAL
+293 GKLPHAL

-340 RFEAVGAIENLKE
+340 RFEFEAKVGAIEDLKE

-414 ELEVEKDTCYTW
+414 ELEVKIQGTCYTW
-426 PKTQECRHCVTLL
+426 PKTSECRHCVTL
-439 ISFSLSIVWPKTQKC
+439 
-454 RHCVTLCIVPK
+454 RIVPK

-479 VDGDA
+479 VDGAA
-484 LPVDK
+484 LPVDE

-547 VEQIRTAYS
+547 AEQIRTAYS

-565 DQEGPRTVLK
+565 DQERLRTVLEQ
-575 RFVKDC
+575 FVKDC
-581 KALLDDICP
+581 KALPDDICP

>member
-1 MSNVESLRDY
+1 MEEGAAVSNVESLRDY

-64 GLLEFDKGKS
+64 GLLEFDKGES

-186 KGGCKI
+186 KEGCKI

-205 VDGKVE
+205 VDGEVE

-246 QLMSQLK
+246 QLM

-265 DQMDLCKKDLNGVA
+265 DQMDLCKNLDKVTT
-279 AYTLGDPNADGEEG
+279 YTLGVSDANNEEG
-293 VKLPNAL
+293 VELPNAL

-340 RFEAVGAIENLKE
+340 RFEFEAKVGAIEDLKE

-414 ELEVEKDTCYTW
+414 ELKLSREEPEVGKGTCYTW
-426 PKTQECRHCVTLL
+426 LKPKE
-439 ISFSLSIVWPKTQKC
+439 C

-484 LPVDK
+484 LTVDE

-547 VEQIRTAYS
+547 AEQIRTAYS

-565 DQEGPRTVLK
+565 DQKRLRTVLEQ
-575 RFVKDC
+575 FVKDC

>member
-186 KGGCKI
+186 KEGCKI

-211 FLDVSHNTL
+211 FLDVSHDTL
-220 ESIKDDAKDASD
+220 ERIKNDAKDASD

-340 RFEAVGAIENLKE
+340 RFEAKVDAIEDLKE

-565 DQEGPRTVLK
+565 DQEGPRTVLEQFVTDCEALRRYLPEK
-575 RFVKDC
+575 RGG
-581 KALLDDICP
+581 AP
-590 KKEEV
+590 
-595 RQGESAD
+595 R

>member
-1 MSNVESLRDY
+1 MSNIGSLMDY
-11 KGIPSFKEET
+11 MGIVDIPSFEEET

-28 ACPDGFRFSCGVG
+28 ACPEGFRFSCGVG

-64 GLLEFDKGKS
+64 GLLEFDKGES

-186 KGGCKI
+186 KEGCKI

-205 VDGKVE
+205 VDGEVE
-211 FLDVSHNTL
+211 FLDVSCDTL
-220 ESIKDDAKDASD
+220 KHIRDEAEDASG
-232 VICFSPFLSGDTVS
+232 VICFSPFLSGNTVEK
-246 QLMSQLK
+246 LK

-300 HAKLYRIYKPKD
+300 HAKLYRIYKQADKA
-312 GETMTVINYLGSANA
+312 VINYLGSANA

-340 RFEAVGAIENLKE
+340 RFEAEVGAIKDLKE

-414 ELEVEKDTCYTW
+414 ELKVKIQGTCYTW
-426 PKTQECRHCVTLL
+426 PK
-439 ISFSLSIVWPKTQKC
+439 PKTPKC
-454 RHCVTLCIVPK
+454 LHRHCVTLCIVPK

-479 VDGDA
+479 VDGAA
-484 LPVDK
+484 LPVDE

-547 VEQIRTAYS
+547 AEQIRTAYS

-565 DQEGPRTVLK
+565 DQKRLRTVLEQ
-575 RFVKDC
+575 FVKDC
-581 KALLDDICP
+581 KALPDDICP

>member
-1 MSNVESLRDY
+1 MSNIGSLMDY
-11 KGIPSFKEET
+11 MGIVGIPSS

-28 ACPDGFRFSCGVG
+28 ACPEGFRFSCGVG

-64 GLLEFDKGKS
+64 GLLEFDKGES

-108 KFEPLESGS
+108 KFEPLKSGS

-137 TSVFDSEEREGSKT
+137 TSVFDSEESEGSKT

-175 KECKPDTVKGC
+175 KECKPDTVKGY
-186 KGGCKI
+186 KEGCKI

-211 FLDVSHNTL
+211 FLDVSHNTVDGKVEFLDVSHNTL
-220 ESIKDDAKDASD
+220 ERIKNEAKDASD
-232 VICFSPFLSGDTVS
+232 VICFSPFLSGETV
-246 QLMSQLK
+246 SQLK

-265 DQMDLCKKDLNGVA
+265 DQMDLCKKYLDKLDKVTT
-279 AYTLGDPNADGEEG
+279 YTLGVSDANNEEG
-293 VKLPNAL
+293 VELPNAL

-312 GETMTVINYLGSANA
+312 DETMTVINYLGSANA

-340 RFEAVGAIENLKE
+340 RFEAEVKDIEALKE
-353 PPYVRYDDP
+353 PPYAGYTPTD

-371 KEFESLCRE
+371 KTFESVCRE
-380 IAGTFKWCESA
+380 IAGTFMCESA
-391 YTVSASSKATQKI
+391 YTVSVSNEAARKI
-404 GAIELKLSGE
+404 GAIELKLNGK
-414 ELEVEKDTCYTW
+414 ELEGKIQEDQGKRYTW
-426 PKTQECRHCVTLL
+426 PKTEE
-439 ISFSLSIVWPKTQKC
+439 C
-454 RHCVTLCIVPK
+454 RHCVTLCIVP
-465 NNMMDLQPQTYTML
+465 NNTDLQPQTYTML

-484 LPVDK
+484 LPVDE

-527 GRKAAARRQGL
+527 GRKAAARRPGL

-547 VEQIRTAYS
+547 AEQIRTAYS

-565 DQEGPRTVLK
+565 DQERPRTVLE
-575 RFVKDC
+575 RFVEDC
-581 KALLDDICP
+581 EALLDDICP

>member
-1 MSNVESLRDY
+1 M
-11 KGIPSFKEET
+11 GIPSFKEET

-28 ACPDGFRFSCGVG
+28 ACPEGFRFSCGVG

-108 KFEPLESGS
+108 KFEPLKSGS

-186 KGGCKI
+186 KEGCKI

-220 ESIKDDAKDASD
+220 ESIKDEAKDASD

-265 DQMDLCKKDLNGVA
+265 DQMDLCKNLDKVTT
-279 AYTLGDPNADGEEG
+279 YTLGVSDANNEEG
-293 VKLPNAL
+293 VELPNAL

-340 RFEAVGAIENLKE
+340 RFEAKVDAKVDAVEVLKE
-353 PPYVRYDDP
+353 PPYAGYTPTD
-362 ADDNGNQQQ
+362 ADDTENQQQ

-414 ELEVEKDTCYTW
+414 ELKVKIQGTCYTW
-426 PKTQECRHCVTLL
+426 PKPKTSKCLHRHCVTL
-439 ISFSLSIVWPKTQKC
+439 
-454 RHCVTLCIVPK
+454 RIVPK

-479 VDGDA
+479 VDGAA
-484 LPVDK
+484 LTVDE

-527 GRKAAARRQGL
+527 GRKAAVRRPGL

-547 VEQIRTAYS
+547 AEQIRTAYS
-556 RALEILPHI
+556 RALEILPRI
-565 DQEGPRTVLK
+565 DQERPRTVLE
-575 RFVKDC
+575 RFVEDC

-595 RQGESAD
+595 RQGESADESKRDVGGFGEKDSSLSAGVRR

>member
-1 MSNVESLRDY
+1 MSNIGSLMDY
-11 KGIPSFKEET
+11 MGIVGIPSS

-28 ACPDGFRFSCGVG
+28 ACPEGFRFSCGVG

-64 GLLEFDKGKS
+64 GLLEFDKGES

-89 AVHPVSPTSGV
+89 AVHPVSPPSGV

-108 KFEPLESGS
+108 KFEPMKSGS

-186 KGGCKI
+186 KEGCKI

-211 FLDVSHNTL
+211 FLDVSHDTL
-220 ESIKDDAKDASD
+220 ERIKNDAKDASD
-232 VICFSPFLSGDTVS
+232 VICFSPFLSGDTV
-246 QLMSQLK
+246 LQLK

-279 AYTLGDPNADGEEG
+279 AYTLGVPCADDEEG
-293 VKLPNAL
+293 GKLPSAL
-300 HAKLYRIYKPKD
+300 HAKLYRIYKQAGKAI
-312 GETMTVINYLGSANA
+312 TVINYLGSANA

-340 RFEAVGAIENLKE
+340 RFEAEVGAIKDLKE

-414 ELEVEKDTCYTW
+414 ELKVKIQGTCYTW
-426 PKTQECRHCVTLL
+426 PK
-439 ISFSLSIVWPKTQKC
+439 PKTPKC
-454 RHCVTLCIVPK
+454 LHRHCVTLCIVPK

-479 VDGDA
+479 VDGAA
-484 LPVDK
+484 LPVDE

-565 DQEGPRTVLK
+565 DQERLRTVLEQ
-575 RFVKDC
+575 FVKDC
-581 KALLDDICP
+581 KALPDDICP

>member
-1 MSNVESLRDY
+1 MSNIGSLMDY
-11 KGIPSFKEET
+11 MGIVDIPSFEEET

-28 ACPDGFRFSCGVG
+28 ACPDGFRFSCGAG

-151 GTEFGS
+151 GTKFGS

-186 KGGCKI
+186 KEGCKI

-220 ESIKDDAKDASD
+220 ERIKNEAKDASD

-246 QLMSQLK
+246 QLR

-300 HAKLYRIYKPKD
+300 HAKLYRIYKQADKA
-312 GETMTVINYLGSANA
+312 VINYLGSANA

-340 RFEAVGAIENLKE
+340 RFEAEVGAIKDLKE

-414 ELEVEKDTCYTW
+414 ELKVKIQGTCYTW
-426 PKTQECRHCVTLL
+426 PKTSE
-439 ISFSLSIVWPKTQKC
+439 C

-479 VDGDA
+479 VDGAA
-484 LPVDK
+484 LPVDE

-547 VEQIRTAYS
+547 AEQIRTAYS
-556 RALEILPHI
+556 RALEILPRI
-565 DQEGPRTVLK
+565 DQERPRTVLE

-581 KALLDDICP
+581 EALLDDICP

>member
-11 KGIPSFKEET
+11 KGIPSS

-28 ACPDGFRFSCGVG
+28 ACPEGFRFSCGVG

-64 GLLEFDKGKS
+64 GLLEFDNGES

-89 AVHPVSPTSGV
+89 AVHPVSPTSPTSGV

-108 KFEPLESGS
+108 KFEPMKSGS

-137 TSVFDSEEREGSKT
+137 TSVFDSEESEGSKT

-186 KGGCKI
+186 KEGCKI

-205 VDGKVE
+205 VDGEVE

-220 ESIKDDAKDASD
+220 ERIKDEAKDASD
-232 VICFSPFLSGDTVS
+232 VICFSPFLSGDTV
-246 QLMSQLK
+246 SQLK

-265 DQMDLCKKDLNGVA
+265 DQMDLCKKYLDKVTT
-279 AYTLGDPNADGEEG
+279 YTLGVSDANNEEG
-293 VKLPNAL
+293 VELPNAL

-312 GETMTVINYLGSANA
+312 AKTTVINYLGSANA

-340 RFEAVGAIENLKE
+340 RFEAKVDAKVDAVEVLKE
-353 PPYVRYDDP
+353 PPYAGYTPTD
-362 ADDNGNQQQ
+362 ADDTENQQQ

-414 ELEVEKDTCYTW
+414 ELKLSGKEPEGEKGTCYTW
-426 PKTQECRHCVTLL
+426 LKPKE
-439 ISFSLSIVWPKTQKC
+439 C

-484 LPVDK
+484 LTVDE

-527 GRKAAARRQGL
+527 GRKAAVRRPGL

-547 VEQIRTAYS
+547 AEQIRTAYS

-565 DQEGPRTVLK
+565 DQERPRTVLE
-575 RFVKDC
+575 RFVEDC
-581 KALLDDICP
+581 KALPDDICP

>member
-1 MSNVESLRDY
+1 MSNIGSLMDY
-11 KGIPSFKEET
+11 MGIVGIPSS

-28 ACPDGFRFSCGVG
+28 ACPEGFRFSCGVG

-64 GLLEFDKGKS
+64 GLLEFDKGES

-108 KFEPLESGS
+108 KFEPMKSGS

-186 KGGCKI
+186 KEGCKI

-211 FLDVSHNTL
+211 FLDVSDGKVEFLDVSHNTL
-220 ESIKDDAKDASD
+220 ERIKNEAKDASD
-232 VICFSPFLSGDTVS
+232 VICFSPFLSGDTV
-246 QLMSQLK
+246 SQLK

-353 PPYVRYDDP
+353 PPYAGYTPTD
-362 ADDNGNQQQ
+362 ADDTENQQQ

-414 ELEVEKDTCYTW
+414 ELKGKIQGTCYTW
-426 PKTQECRHCVTLL
+426 PKTSE
-439 ISFSLSIVWPKTQKC
+439 C

-479 VDGDA
+479 VDGAA
-484 LPVDK
+484 LTVDE

-527 GRKAAARRQGL
+527 GRKAAARRPGL

-547 VEQIRTAYS
+547 AEQIRTAYS

-565 DQEGPRTVLK
+565 DQKRLRTVLEQ
-575 RFVKDC
+575 FVTDC
-581 KALLDDICP
+581 EALLDDICP

>member
-1 MSNVESLRDY
+1 MSNVGSLMDY
-11 KGIPSFKEET
+11 MDIPSFKEET

-28 ACPDGFRFSCGVG
+28 ACPEGFRFSCGVG

-64 GLLEFDKGKS
+64 GLLEFDKGES

-108 KFEPLESGS
+108 KFEPLKSGS

-186 KGGCKI
+186 KEGCKI

-211 FLDVSHNTL
+211 FLDVSDGKVEFLDVSHDTL
-220 ESIKDDAKDASD
+220 ERIKNDAKDASD
-232 VICFSPFLSGDTVS
+232 VICFSPFLSGGTVS

-340 RFEAVGAIENLKE
+340 RFEFEAEVGAVEVLKE

-414 ELEVEKDTCYTW
+414 EPEVGKGTCYTW
-426 PKTQECRHCVTLL
+426 PK
-439 ISFSLSIVWPKTQKC
+439 PKTPKSLH

-479 VDGDA
+479 VDGAA
-484 LPVDK
+484 LPVDE

-565 DQEGPRTVLK
+565 DQERLRTVLEQ
-575 RFVKDC
+575 FVKDC
-581 KALLDDICP
+581 KALPDDICP

>member
-11 KGIPSFKEET
+11 RGIPSFKEET

-175 KECKPDTVKGC
+175 KECKPNTVKGC
-186 KGGCKI
+186 KEGCKI

-211 FLDVSHNTL
+211 FLDVSHDTL
-220 ESIKDDAKDASD
+220 ERIKNDAKDDSD
-232 VICFSPFLSGDTVS
+232 VICFSPFLSGGTV
-246 QLMSQLK
+246 SQLK

-265 DQMDLCKKDLNGVA
+265 DQMDLCKNLDKVTT
-279 AYTLGDPNADGEEG
+279 YTLGVSDANNEEG
-293 VKLPNAL
+293 VELPNAL

-340 RFEAVGAIENLKE
+340 RFEFEAEVGAIEDLKE
-353 PPYVRYDDP
+353 PPYAGYTPTD
-362 ADDNGNQQQ
+362 ADDTENQQQ

-414 ELEVEKDTCYTW
+414 ELEVKKLEVEKDTCYTW
-426 PKTQECRHCVTLL
+426 PKTQN
-439 ISFSLSIVWPKTQKC
+439 C

-479 VDGDA
+479 VDGAA
-484 LPVDK
+484 LTVDE

-565 DQEGPRTVLK
+565 DQEGPRTVLG
-575 RFVKDC
+575 RFVEDC
-581 KALLDDICP
+581 EALRRYLP
-590 KKEEV
+590 EK
-595 RQGESAD
+595 RGGAPR

>member
-1 MSNVESLRDY
+1 MSNIGSLMDY
-11 KGIPSFKEET
+11 MGIVGIPSS

-28 ACPDGFRFSCGVG
+28 ACPEGFRFSCGVG

-64 GLLEFDKGKS
+64 GLLEFDKGES

-125 SANLTAADELNI
+125 STNLTAADELNI

-186 KGGCKI
+186 KEGCKI

-220 ESIKDDAKDASD
+220 ERIKDEAKDASD
-232 VICFSPFLSGDTVS
+232 VICFSPFLSGGTV
-246 QLMSQLK
+246 SQLK

-265 DQMDLCKKDLNGVA
+265 DQMDLCKKYLDKVTT
-279 AYTLGDPNADGEEG
+279 YTLGVSDANNEEG
-293 VKLPNAL
+293 VELPNAL

-312 GETMTVINYLGSANA
+312 AKTTVINYLGSANA

-340 RFEAVGAIENLKE
+340 RFEAEVKDIEALKE
-353 PPYVRYDDP
+353 PPYAGYTPTD

-371 KEFESLCRE
+371 KTFESVCRK
-380 IAGTFKWCESA
+380 IAGTFKCEQHA
-391 YTVSASSKATQKI
+391 YTVSASNEAAQKI

-414 ELEVEKDTCYTW
+414 ELKLSGEEPEVGKGTCYTW
-426 PKTQECRHCVTLL
+426 LKPKE
-439 ISFSLSIVWPKTQKC
+439 C
-454 RHCVTLCIVPK
+454 RHCVTLCIVP
-465 NNMMDLQPQTYTML
+465 NNTDLQPQTYTML

-484 LPVDK
+484 LPVDE

-527 GRKAAARRQGL
+527 GRKAAARRPGL

-547 VEQIRTAYS
+547 AEQIRTAYS

-565 DQEGPRTVLK
+565 DQERPRTVLE
-575 RFVKDC
+575 RFVEDC
-581 KALLDDICP
+581 EALLDDICP

>member
-1 MSNVESLRDY
+1 MSNIGSLMDY
-11 KGIPSFKEET
+11 MDIPSFKEET

-28 ACPDGFRFSCGVG
+28 ACPEGFRFSCGVG

-64 GLLEFDKGKS
+64 GLLEFDKGES

-108 KFEPLESGS
+108 KFEPMKSGS

-186 KGGCKI
+186 KEGCKI

-220 ESIKDDAKDASD
+220 ERINDEAKDASD
-232 VICFSPFLSGDTVS
+232 VICFSPFLSGDTV
-246 QLMSQLK
+246 SQLK

-265 DQMDLCKKDLNGVA
+265 DQMDLCKNLDKVTT
-279 AYTLGDPNADGEEG
+279 YTLGVSDANNEEG
-293 VKLPNAL
+293 VELPNAL
-300 HAKLYRIYKPKD
+300 HAKLYRIYKQAGKA
-312 GETMTVINYLGSANA
+312 MTVINYLGSANA

-340 RFEAVGAIENLKE
+340 RFEFEAKVRAIEDLKE
-353 PPYVRYDDP
+353 PPYAGYTPTD
-362 ADDNGNQQQ
+362 ADDTGNQQQ

-414 ELEVEKDTCYTW
+414 ELKLSGKEPEGEKGTCYTW
-426 PKTQECRHCVTLL
+426 LKPKE
-439 ISFSLSIVWPKTQKC
+439 C

-484 LPVDK
+484 LPVDE

-547 VEQIRTAYS
+547 AEQIRTAYS
-556 RALEILPHI
+556 RALEILPRI
-565 DQEGPRTVLK
+565 DQERPRTVLE
-575 RFVKDC
+575 RFVEDC